1 MIKITLNA
9 YPPPAPV
16 VQKKSNQ
23 IEFKDTQNLNDFN
36 SEKEK
41 SSGPK
46 GGQRPPVAAA
56 AAAATTTASDLAN
69 QIDENLVLE
78 NGSSTETTT
87 NQKTNA

>member
-56 AAAATTTASDLAN
+56 AAAATTTGAACG
-69 QIDENLVLE
+69 
-78 NGSSTETTT
+78 GSSCTIIA
-87 NQKTNA
+87 QGARAGA